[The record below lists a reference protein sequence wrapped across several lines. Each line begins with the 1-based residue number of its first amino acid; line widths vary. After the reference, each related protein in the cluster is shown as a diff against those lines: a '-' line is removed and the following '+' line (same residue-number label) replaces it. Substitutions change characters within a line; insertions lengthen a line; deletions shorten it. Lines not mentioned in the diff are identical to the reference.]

1 MLIEVKDI
9 KFFTEANFMNQA
21 MTVKHSILSS
31 NEALISISGE
41 FDAAGCQEYKQH
53 WSELIE
59 KTESHN
65 LVLDLSKVTFLDSS
79 GVGAIVFMFKRLK
92 QKDVEMCL
100 SGAQGQVQELLELLR
115 IYQAIPNKV

>member
-1 MLIEVKDI
+1 
-9 KFFTEANFMNQA
+9 MNQA
-21 MTVKHSILSS
+21 MTVNHSILSS
-31 NEALISISGE
+31 HEALISVAGE

-59 KTESHN
+59 QTESQS
-65 LVLDLSKVTFLDSS
+65 LILDLSQVTFLDSS

-92 QKDVEMCL
+92 QKEVDMCL

-115 IYQAIPNKV
+115 IYQAIPNKS